1 MSALHEKFE
10 IRLATSEE
18 IPLVKALLE
27 RYHTKNLQ
35 TGKERANGFVTT
47 DMTERQLETLLI
59 VENGVAV
66 AFERSTGTLAGL
78 LLGAS
83 WQFLSDWPMFVHMAG
98 LLPEH
103 RHEGK
108 KLSPENCYQY
118 GPICIAEEYRGEG
131 VGEAL
136 ADLQRKVF
144 GERYPISATF
154 VNLKNQRSLS
164 FHERY
169 GWKHA
174 GEFSF
179 NGNGYYLLTIDTL

>member
-1 MSALHEKFE
+1 MCPLHEKFE
-10 IRLATSEE
+10 IRLATTEE

-27 RYHTKNLQ
+27 RYHAKNLQ
-35 TGKERANGFVTT
+35 TDKERTNGFVTT
-47 DMTERQLETLLI
+47 DMTEQQLETLLS

-66 AFERSTGTLAGL
+66 AVERSTGTLAGL

-83 WQFLSDWPMFVHMAG
+83 WQFLSDWPMFLHMVE

-103 RHEGK
+103 RHEDK

-136 ADLQRKVF
+136 ADFQRKVF

-154 VNLKNQRSLS
+154 VNFKNQRSLS

-174 GEFSF
+174 GEFGF
-179 NGNGYYLLTIDTL
+179 NGNDYFLLTIDTL